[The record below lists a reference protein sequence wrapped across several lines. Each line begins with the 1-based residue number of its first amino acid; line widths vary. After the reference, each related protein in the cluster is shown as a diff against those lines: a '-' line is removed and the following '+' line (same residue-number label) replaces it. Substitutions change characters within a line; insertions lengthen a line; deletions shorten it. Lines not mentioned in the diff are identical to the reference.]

1 MTCFGCTSCFLLVDE
16 NKSIEQLC
24 WLSLLQMNHH
34 HHQIKSPSGIPRLLS
49 LNDTFKKQISP
60 STSELITKN
69 NHYHQ
74 NGGNYINNEQP
85 CNDNNNNNNNAPTT
99 IPTSPTNSSYSSKSV
114 PIGNVTISSS
124 IVMANTSIINPGY
137 QRPSRSRAMTQSVTR
152 PDRTT
157 SECPHKS
164 FDVESDTSSVFSSS
178 GPPKPISS
186 KVGSLQNAK
195 HKPGGGNVQIFNEKV
210 TINTVRGKCNSM
222 ANVKHK
228 PGGGN
233 VQIVDEKLDFTS
245 NTQSKIRSLQNVKHI
260 PGGGDI
266 KISTEKLD
274 FNQKATSKVGSLAN
288 VKYNPTGGDVKIFN
302 EHLPW
307 LKYNKPNLP
316 AAERDRINKRSSGN
330 NSDMTTSLTS
340 GSTGH

>member
-1 MTCFGCTSCFLLVDE
+1 
-16 NKSIEQLC
+16 
-24 WLSLLQMNHH
+24 
-34 HHQIKSPSGIPRLLS
+34 
-49 LNDTFKKQISP
+49 
-60 STSELITKN
+60 
-69 NHYHQ
+69 
-74 NGGNYINNEQP
+74 
-85 CNDNNNNNNNAPTT
+85 
-99 IPTSPTNSSYSSKSV
+99 
-114 PIGNVTISSS
+114 
-124 IVMANTSIINPGY
+124 MANTSIINPGY

-233 VQIVDEKLDFTS
+233 VQIVDENL
-245 NTQSKIRSLQNVKHI
+245 ISLQIHNQKFDHYKILKFSLKFLGIVKLSRLDQSI
-260 PGGGDI
+260 DAI
-266 KISTEKLD
+266 MEISTEKLD

-307 LKYNKPNLP
+307 LKYNKPNLS